1 LGKSNKMPPWGD
13 LLSDEQIAVLWTY
26 VSSRRNP

>member
-1 LGKSNKMPPWGD
+1 MPPWGD
-13 LLSDEQIAVLWTY
+13 LLSDEQIADIWAY